1 MLLLLDW
8 LLPIQFQDELLIIG
22 IYSKINPYV
31 LFEVVDLLLTKPSIN
46 KSFINQNIF
55 KTKISEDFT
64 DIYFYLALQNIPKL
78 QLKVTA
84 LAKNKSKLCYLI
96 V

>member
-8 LLPIQFQDELLIIG
+8 LLPIQIQDDSLIVG
-22 IYSKINPYV
+22 IYSKVNPYI

-46 KSFINQNIF
+46 KSFVNQNIL
-55 KTKISEDFT
+55 KTKIVEDFT

-84 LAKNKSKLCYLI
+84 PAENKSK
-96 V
+96 